1 MLRVQSTHES
11 SNHLRHTRERN
22 LTRNLQEKR
31 AAAVTNDQGHPRE
44 RDRGKKSTVLGGAA
58 SSSPY
63 QSPLALRKHGE
74 TPGHLDVRA
83 GGGGGGGKGSGY
95 GSGGEGVTRGGGRV
109 GEGGGAPPSRPPPRA
124 PGAAGGGKRK
134 RWSAA
139 EVEGERR
146 GRDKE
151 SPLLVSCCGALKRR
165 YICR

>member
-1 MLRVQSTHES
+1 MDAGTRVEGTEYARVIKPPPAYKRTKSDQKPGGEES
-11 SNHLRHTRERN
+11 SSSD
-22 LTRNLQEKR
+22 KR
-31 AAAVTNDQGHPRE
+31 PGSPRE
-44 RDRGKKSTVLGGAA
+44 RDRGQKSTVLGGAA

-83 GGGGGGGKGSGY
+83 GGGGGGGGKGSGY

-124 PGAAGGGKRK
+124 PGAAVGGKRK

-151 SPLLVSCCGALKRR
+151 SPLLVSC
-165 YICR
+165 